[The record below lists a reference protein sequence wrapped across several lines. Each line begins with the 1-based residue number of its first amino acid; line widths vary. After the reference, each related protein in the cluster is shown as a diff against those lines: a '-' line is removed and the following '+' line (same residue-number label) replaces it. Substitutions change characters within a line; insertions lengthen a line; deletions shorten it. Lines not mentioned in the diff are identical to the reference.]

1 MFSTIAYAQ
10 SAAGAS
16 SQPGVLETVV
26 MPMVFMLVIFYF
38 LMIRPQ
44 TKKMQKHQE
53 FLGGLKKGDEVLTTS
68 GIFGKIEGIS
78 EKFVTLEVSDGVR
91 LRFAKNFIAGKATEE
106 VRS

>member
-1 MFSTIAYAQ
+1 MFSSIAYAQ
-10 SAAGAS
+10 SAATGS
-16 SQPGVLETVV
+16 GPNFMETAL
-26 MPMVFMLVIFYF
+26 PFIFMFVIFYF

-78 EKFVTLEVSDGVR
+78 EKFITLEVSDGVR
-91 LRFAKNFIAGKATEE
+91 LRFAKSFIAGKANEE
-106 VRS
+106 VKL